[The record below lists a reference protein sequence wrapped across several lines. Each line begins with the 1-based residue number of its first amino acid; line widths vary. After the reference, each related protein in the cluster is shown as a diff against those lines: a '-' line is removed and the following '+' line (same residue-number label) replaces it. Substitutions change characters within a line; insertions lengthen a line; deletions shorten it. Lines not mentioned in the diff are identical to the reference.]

1 MSTYF
6 SKEQIERTI
15 EFHGHECPGVAIGI
29 RAAELCLR
37 ELGHHDESPIVAIC
51 ETDMCGVDA
60 IQALT
65 GCTVGKGNLILKDH
79 GKMAFTFYRREDG
92 KGFRAKMNPDF
103 IGGLREEMGRLMSV
117 VYEGTPTPEEE
128 ERCSEVRAECEKQYY
143 EAKLDDMFIMEE
155 PQINMPRPAK
165 ILQSLVCDDCGE
177 AHMESRSRR
186 FAGRT
191 LCLTCFEKVEQKI

>member
-1 MSTYF
+1 MNTYF
-6 SKEQIERTI
+6 SEDLIKNTI
-15 EFHGHECPGVAIGI
+15 GFHGHQCPGLAIGV

-65 GCTVGKGNLILKDH
+65 GCTVGKGNLIFKDH
-79 GKMAFTFYRREDG
+79 GKMAFTFYRRKDG
-92 KGFRAKMNPDF
+92 KGFRALLNPDF
-103 IGGLREEMGRLMSV
+103 IAELRKEMSRLMAIEAPSA
-117 VYEGTPTPEEE
+117 EEQE
-128 ERCSEVRAECEKQYY
+128 KCTQVRAECERQYY
-143 EAKLDDMFIMEE
+143 EADLAEIFIKQE
-155 PQINMPRPAK
+155 PQIRMPRPAA
-165 ILQSLVCDDCGE
+165 ILHSLVCEECGE
-177 AHMESRSRR
+177 AHMESRSRQ

>member
-1 MSTYF
+1 MNTYF
-6 SKEQIERTI
+6 SEEQIKQTI
-15 EFHGHECPGVAIGI
+15 DFHGHECPGVAIGI

-79 GKMAFTFYRREDG
+79 GKLSFSFYRREDG
-92 KGFRAKMNPDF
+92 KGFRAVLNPDF
-103 IGGLREEMGRLMSV
+103 IGELRADMGRLM
-117 VYEGTPTPEEE
+117 GLADPTPEEDE
-128 ERCSEVRAECEKQYY
+128 KCMQVRAECEKQYY
-143 EAKLDDMFIMEE
+143 KADLAEMFIKQE
-155 PQINMPRPAK
+155 PQIRMPRPAA
-165 ILQSLVCDDCGE
+165 ILQSLVCKDCGE
-177 AHMESRSRR
+177 AHMESRSRQ
-186 FAGRT
+186 FAGHT